1 MNLNLQ
7 LFFVRG
13 PSTTEYM
20 KLLDITIEHQ
30 QQHNNI
36 KNIQNPN
43 TNWTKMILDIQLSLP
58 FSSSFSFLRTYVQQ
72 VRKLPKQKGKF
83 PTSTGNC
90 CKWKQDADVG

>member
-58 FSSSFSFLRTYVQQ
+58 FSSSFSFYVHTYSRFANFP
-72 VRKLPKQKGKF
+72 RKKENSNFNGELL
-83 PTSTGNC
+83 
-90 CKWKQDADVG
+90 